1 VLTLLSVLIV
11 LLAGG
16 SAQPPSSSAPAA
28 AADPIKQICNGPIPG
43 VPGGGTGPTNP
54 QACN

>member
-1 VLTLLSVLIV
+1 MLTLLSILIV

-16 SAQPPSSSAPAA
+16 SAQPPSSHAGA

-54 QACN
+54 QACT